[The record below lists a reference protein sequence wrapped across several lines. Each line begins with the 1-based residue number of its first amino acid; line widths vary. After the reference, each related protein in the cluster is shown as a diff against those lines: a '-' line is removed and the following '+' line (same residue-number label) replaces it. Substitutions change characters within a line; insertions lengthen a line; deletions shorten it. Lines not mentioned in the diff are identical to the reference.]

1 MRGQGRLG
9 GYSVV
14 RECDRAVWG
23 AGSHQRGVPQDS
35 QRRWFWEE
43 ARPATCVAHQ
53 PHHFPC
59 CLQPALCAPS
69 PLSPLLSA
77 GLTSTG
83 RCPRTLRSRRT
94 PGPLVSSRPSH
105 RCPPPT
111 PSLLSLC
118 RTLGQGGRKGWASA
132 RPFIWCLI
140 SSLSSLEPCK
150 LQASSVSGRR
160 CQKPS
165 IVASVGEEMG
175 LRGGRE
181 PDFSLHT
188 F

>member
-105 RCPPPT
+105 RCPPHPL
-111 PSLLSLC
+111 PALPVQNA
-118 RTLGQGGRKGWASA
+118 GPGREEGMGICQALHMVPHLVSV
-132 RPFIWCLI
+132 LTGT
-140 SSLSSLEPCK
+140 
-150 LQASSVSGRR
+150 LQAAGIICFWKEMPETINSSFRGRGNGA
-160 CQKPS
+160 QGWEG
-165 IVASVGEEMG
+165 A
-175 LRGGRE
+175 
-181 PDFSLHT
+181 
-188 F
+188 